1 MLLAGLNLREFRE
14 FKKTCERAEDF
25 DDCRAVVRRLS
36 AGLVTH
42 MLIKTGAQF
51 LIELEFFSLE

>member
-25 DDCRAVVRRLS
+25 DDGRAVVRRLS

-42 MLIKTGAQF
+42 MLIKTGA
-51 LIELEFFSLE
+51 